1 MPSIARIAINISA
14 LREKAAMADAA
25 PKAAAPISSSLRR
38 PMRSPSVPI
47 VIRKAA
53 TRKP

>member
-1 MPSIARIAINISA
+1 MSIAA
-14 LREKAAMADAA
+14 LVENAAATEAA
-25 PKAAAPISSSLRR
+25 PNPAAPIISSLRR

-47 VIRKAA
+47 VISDPA